1 MEKRAAEGPVC
12 EVCAKDVARR
22 GDLLCGDCSYAFTV
36 MLEILHGHPEVDVQ
50 DLERVRQVFEWRM
63 KKKRLV
69 SSQPEVQEEEKTL
82 SAALSVLRRKQAS
95 AATEQKTATVSDT

>member
-1 MEKRAAEGPVC
+1 MEMRAAEGPVC

-50 DLERVRQVFEWRM
+50 DLDRVRQVFEWRM

-82 SAALSVLRRKQAS
+82 LAALSVLRRKQAG
-95 AATEQKTATVSDT
+95 AATEQKIPTLSAK